1 MRVTNQPLHVVLFFF
16 FLFFPP
22 FFFSHLFHSK
32 TTLWYGPKG
41 LKHAHAWLHAHLE
54 SADEQVKCKR
64 QTFREREET
73 LEKRKK
79 IKEYLKGW
87 MGLIDCSPRWNHY
100 RSHVQPTMAVA
111 AWLVYCVVFAEHGA
125 SWRSPSYAR
134 NILHKRVRGT
144 KECETS
150 EKTISKLRART
161 SRNRLFIQLTWTWI
175 QLYFEPLPA
184 TACIYILK
192 LRYFLKPDMAAAVPS
207 DDSWYFTVEQLRNQP
222 SMEDGVTYDVGF

>member
-1 MRVTNQPLHVVLFFF
+1 MLKWREGKVMRVTNQPLHVVLFFF

-54 SADEQVKCKR
+54 CADEQVKCKR

-87 MGLIDCSPRWNHY
+87 MDWLIALSYQGGITIVRTCSPLWPLLLGWY
-100 RSHVQPTMAVA
+100 TV
-111 AWLVYCVVFAEHGA
+111 WC
-125 SWRSPSYAR
+125 SPSTGLLDEAR
-134 NILHKRVRGT
+134 PTREIFSIN
-144 KECETS
+144 ECE
-150 EKTISKLRART
+150 ER
-161 SRNRLFIQLTWTWI
+161 RN
-175 QLYFEPLPA
+175 
-184 TACIYILK
+184 
-192 LRYFLKPDMAAAVPS
+192 
-207 DDSWYFTVEQLRNQP
+207 
-222 SMEDGVTYDVGF
+222 VTDNF